1 MQQVI
6 YRDSYFH
13 QKLSLHLHVPMQE
26 SWMGLSRCACCKHL
40 PLLSTEKSTS
50 QCRSQHCSWTLL
62 GESIAILFTNCFKK
76 GKGEKRRGSKP
87 RVLWLAFCFKVSQRA
102 ACQEKQSP
110 AQRAARS
117 SGYSRRARRETAA
130 SGRGKGKG
138 KKARSEPTLP
148 ATTRLCRSATR
159 HPFCCL
165 PSAGLKSVGSF
176 IQAGQAGPGLAGEL
190 REGMGKWERAEPR
203 ATSGGEHTRV
213 STNLV
218 TVPTGL

>member
-1 MQQVI
+1 MFKCHENMQQVI

-13 QKLSLHLHVPMQE
+13 QKSSLHLHVPTQE

-40 PLLSTEKSTS
+40 PLLSAEKSTS
-50 QCRSQHCSWTLL
+50 QLRSQHCSRTLL
-62 GESIAILFTNCFKK
+62 GESIAILFINCFKK

-117 SGYSRRARRETAA
+117 SDYSRRARRETAA

-138 KKARSEPTLP
+138 KKARSGERAHAAGNRTLVQVRDKAPILLP
-148 ATTRLCRSATR
+148 ALVRSEISGIIHTGSTSQAW
-159 HPFCCL
+159 
-165 PSAGLKSVGSF
+165 AGRRT
-176 IQAGQAGPGLAGEL
+176 AL
-190 REGMGKWERAEPR
+190 RDG
-203 ATSGGEHTRV
+203 
-213 STNLV
+213 
-218 TVPTGL
+218 